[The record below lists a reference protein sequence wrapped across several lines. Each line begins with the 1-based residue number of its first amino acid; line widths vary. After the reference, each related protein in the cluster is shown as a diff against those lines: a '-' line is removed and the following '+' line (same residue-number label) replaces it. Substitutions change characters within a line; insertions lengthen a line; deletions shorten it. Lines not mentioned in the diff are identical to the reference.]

1 VSTSPHPR
9 FAVAREATFCG
20 ALLAICVASFAC
32 SEPTPTADDANTQ
45 PDAFVVV
52 VDAGPLTYETFEDFP
67 RDKCDDNGSLATF
80 NFLGKWENTPDD
92 GSDVFSSFFLIDEG
106 PLRGILDL
114 IPADLVHADEDNLFL
129 HRRFN
134 STSLAINLCALVDAD
149 TLSGYMAKCN
159 GEVCTVSTLSATL
172 VEPVTK

>member
-1 VSTSPHPR
+1 VSTAPHPR
-9 FAVAREATFCG
+9 LAVHSEAQSCG
-20 ALLAICVASFAC
+20 ALLALCVATLAC
-32 SEPTPTADDANTQ
+32 SEPKPTAGDADTG
-45 PDAFVVV
+45 PDAFVVLI
-52 VDAGPLTYETFEDFP
+52 DAGPLTYESFEDFP

-92 GSDVFSSFFLIDEG
+92 GSDVFSSFFLTDQG

-114 IPADLVHADEDNLFL
+114 IPADQVHADEDNLFL